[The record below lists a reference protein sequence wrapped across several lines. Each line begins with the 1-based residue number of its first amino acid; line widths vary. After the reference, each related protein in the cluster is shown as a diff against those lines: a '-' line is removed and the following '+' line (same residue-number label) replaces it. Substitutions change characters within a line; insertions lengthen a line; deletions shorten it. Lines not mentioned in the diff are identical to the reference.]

1 MRLGV
6 GGLGSIPGWLL
17 ALFAFVVL
25 VTLRYAS
32 LALGKAKPEV
42 SRLEKK
48 EVKPMTD
55 SESVVSAAAETAW
68 AYGTSLLAGLP
79 LLT

>member
-1 MRLGV
+1 M

-25 VTLRYAS
+25 VTLRYAG
-32 LALGKAKPEV
+32 LALGKAKPEAL
-42 SRLEKK
+42 RLEEK

-55 SESVVSAAAETAW
+55 SKSVVSVAAETAW

-79 LLT
+79 LFT